1 MKMTVDEKLALLEE
15 ILDVDEGE
23 LKPEMELDD
32 IEEWDSIGKLSLMAE
47 VRKRSGVVIAVSDIN
62 KCQTVQDVIVFLE

>member
-1 MKMTVDEKLALLEE
+1 MTVDEKLALLEE

>member
-1 MKMTVDEKLALLEE
+1 MSMEEKIALLEE
-15 ILDVDEGE
+15 ILDVEEGE

-47 VRKRSGVVIAVSDIN
+47 VRKRSGVVIAVSDMN
-62 KCQTVQDVIVFLE
+62 KCQTVQDICAFLE